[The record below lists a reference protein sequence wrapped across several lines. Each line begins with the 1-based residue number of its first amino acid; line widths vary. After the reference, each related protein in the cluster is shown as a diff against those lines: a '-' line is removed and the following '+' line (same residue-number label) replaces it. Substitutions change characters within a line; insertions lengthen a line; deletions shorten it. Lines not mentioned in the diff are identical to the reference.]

1 MKLKKVLLLL
11 TTISLLSF
19 SIHKYYLS
27 LTQIAFNEK
36 HQSVQIIMNLF
47 IDDIET
53 AINQTYHID
62 AQLTTN
68 KELQNIDTYFIKY
81 LETNFKIKI
90 NGSSKTYNFIG
101 KEYDG
106 NIVYFYLEVENI
118 PLVKAIEVENKIL
131 MNYFL
136 EQQNLIKTKIGK
148 QHKSLL
154 FTKKNHKGLLKF

>member
-90 NGSSKTYNFIG
+90 NGSSKTYNFI
-101 KEYDG
+101 
-106 NIVYFYLEVENI
+106 
-118 PLVKAIEVENKIL
+118 
-131 MNYFL
+131 
-136 EQQNLIKTKIGK
+136 
-148 QHKSLL
+148 
-154 FTKKNHKGLLKF
+154 